1 MIGPGPPVV
10 AVVIPQEMVYLV
22 QYSLL
27 KRDIETNGV
36 LDAAREL
43 GITIVAWSPLARG
56 IFTGKYHTHPGR
68 LEKNDLHRE

>member
-1 MIGPGPPVV
+1 MIGPGPPVA
-10 AVVIPQEMVYLV
+10 AVVIPQEMVYLAIPGLPLAVNQV

-43 GITIVAWSPLARG
+43 GITIVV
-56 IFTGKYHTHPGR
+56 
-68 LEKNDLHRE
+68 